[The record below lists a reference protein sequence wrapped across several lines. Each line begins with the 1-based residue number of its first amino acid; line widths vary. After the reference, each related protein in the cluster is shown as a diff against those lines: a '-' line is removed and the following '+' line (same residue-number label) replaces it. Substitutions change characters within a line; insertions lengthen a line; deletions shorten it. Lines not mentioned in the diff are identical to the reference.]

1 MKYEYYGMYADP
13 KEVEK
18 EAFECIRRITL
29 GV

>member
-1 MKYEYYGMYADP
+1 MNYEYYGMYADK

-18 EAFECIRRITL
+18 ETFDCIRRITL